1 MKNRKLIRKVD
12 HDYNWHGSYFIT
24 ICTGSKVHYFGA
36 IKDLE
41 IQLSNLGQIAFKC
54 WKELEDHF
62 KDIEI
67 DEFIVMPNHVHG
79 ILHLLPDERFDD
91 ISGKLDD
98 SISNLNVGKR
108 HAFSLRNANVV
119 KRMHERLPNIIGS
132 YKSSVTRI
140 IRQDLNNYDF
150 SWQTS
155 YHDRIIRDEHE
166 MSLIR
171 QYIHNN
177 SINWHKD
184 NYNPERVLSKSFNN
198 KPISGKMI

>member
-12 HDYNWHGSYFIT
+12 HEYNWYGSYFIT
-24 ICTGSKVHYFGA
+24 ICTASKVHYFGA

-41 IQLSNLGQIAFKC
+41 VQLSNLGQIAFKC
-54 WKELEDHF
+54 WKELESHF

-91 ISGKLDD
+91 VNDKFDH
-98 SISNLNVGKR
+98 SISNLNVGTN
-108 HAFSLRNANVV
+108 HGLSLQI
-119 KRMHERLPNIIGS
+119 KRMNERLPNIIKQ
-132 YKSSVTRI
+132 YKSSVTRL
-140 IRQDLNNYDF
+140 IRQNSGDYDF
-150 SWQTS
+150 AWQRS

-171 QYIHNN
+171 QYIYNN
-177 SINWHKD
+177 PINWHKD
-184 NYNPERVLSKSFNN
+184 NYNPERVIKKDLY
-198 KPISGKMI
+198 